1 MRFKGRRR
9 DRELTAAIDGGW
21 KLVKAG
27 KDQEALDYL
36 QNAVERF
43 PESPEIRMLVA
54 TIYRE
59 FDFPPEEV
67 AAQLAQAA
75 ILGSDDPVIQVQVGH
90 RLLNG
95 GDVEAAR
102 TCATR
107 ANKLIDG
114 EFILTADLEGLVGRI
129 AARDG
134 DYALAEE
141 KLRSALWR
149 EPEYTSH
156 WLHLARF
163 LWARARNEEALT
175 VIDEALDRV
184 GDIRDKKNLDR
195 VRLEIINE
203 GRP

>member
-1 MRFKGRRR
+1 MKFKGRRR
-9 DRELTAAIDGGW
+9 DRDLTAAIDGGW
-21 KLVKAG
+21 KLLRAG
-27 KDQEALDYL
+27 KDQEAFDYL
-36 QNAVERF
+36 QNAVQRF

-59 FDFPPEEV
+59 FDFPNEEV
-67 AAQLAQAA
+67 AGQLAEAA
-75 ILGSDDPVIQVQVGH
+75 ILGSDDPVIQVRVGH

-95 GDVEAAR
+95 GDAEGAR

-107 ANKLIDG
+107 ANELVDD
-114 EFILTADLEGLVGRI
+114 EFILTADLEGLIGRI

-141 KLRSALWR
+141 KLRSALRR

-163 LWARARNEEALT
+163 LWARARNEEALA
-175 VIDEALDRV
+175 VIDEALDRA
-184 GDIRDKKNLDR
+184 GDIRDKKSLDS
-195 VRLEIINE
+195 VRLEILNE
-203 GRP
+203 GRS